1 MPVYQGRES
10 CLARKEG
17 KYVKRVAKPGINTI
31 AEAVALAYVV
41 VRDYRRGYTYD
52 ANNRCRKIKMTVD
65 LFKKR
70 LRYIYTLANRHG
82 ASKHELE
89 VIKRLIKYVAR
100 KKKLPKTVDGR
111 STRAMVKKMIV
122 KR

>member
-10 CLARKEG
+10 CLARREG
-17 KYVKRVAKPGINTI
+17 KYIRRIEGPGIDTI
-31 AEAVALAYVV
+31 AEAVALAYAVL
-41 VRDYRRGYTYD
+41 RDYRRGYTYD
-52 ANNRCRKIKMTVD
+52 ANNNCRKIKMNID

-89 VIKRLIKYVAR
+89 VIKRLVNYVAK

-111 STRAMVKKMIV
+111 STKAMIKKMIA